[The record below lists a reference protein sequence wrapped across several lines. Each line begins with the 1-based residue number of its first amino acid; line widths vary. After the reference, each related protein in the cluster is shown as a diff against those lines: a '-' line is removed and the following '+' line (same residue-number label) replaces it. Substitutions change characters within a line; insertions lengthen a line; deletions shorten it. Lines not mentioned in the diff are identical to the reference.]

1 MRIVLI
7 ISIICKIVFGVNAQ
21 ILYIKDQNSGLPI
34 ESVQVS
40 QANSKMLFM
49 TNNHGE
55 VDISSLD
62 HSDDV
67 LISKNGYNATSIS
80 WNSLEQVDY
89 IIKLT
94 QISIN
99 VDEITITAS
108 RWDQKRDDVP
118 LKVISITPNDVTM
131 MQPQTAA
138 DMLGKTGEVFIQ
150 KSQQGGGSPMIRGFA
165 TNRLLYS
172 VDGIRM
178 NTAIFRGGNIQNVI
192 SLDPYAI
199 EKVEVMF
206 GPGSTAYG
214 SDAIG
219 GVMRFQT
226 LDPKLKGDKNTSIS
240 GKALT
245 KFSSANSES
254 TQHFDIQI
262 AKGKWAS
269 LSSLTN
275 FRFGD
280 MKMGRKGPEEYL
292 RKFYVE
298 RFDSTDHI
306 IENPNPLV
314 QKPSGYTQL
323 NMMQKVKFMPSEN
336 WGITYGFHYSETS
349 EYSRYDRLIETTTTG
364 IPRSAVWMYGPQIWM
379 LNQLTID
386 HKADNVFFENV
397 SLKLSQQSFEESRID
412 RNFSGGQRFRLR
424 TNLEKVDAYALNFD
438 AQKSSGDHHIFYG
451 VEYVFDKIVSEGTAK
466 DIRNNSTISV
476 PDRYPASDW
485 RSFGGFIHDAWKL
498 MEKFNLLVGIRY
510 SNYEIKSDFTRN
522 LSFYPFDFTTIN
534 LKKSSLTGQCG
545 FVFSPNNTSKLSL
558 NLSSAFRAP
567 NVDDMGKIFD
577 FNAGEV
583 LVPNPNLKASMP
595 EILM

>member
-178 NTAIFRGGNIQNVI
+178 NTAIFRGGTF
-192 SLDPYAI
+192 
-199 EKVEVMF
+199 K
-206 GPGSTAYG
+206 T
-214 SDAIG
+214 
-219 GVMRFQT
+219 
-226 LDPKLKGDKNTSIS
+226 
-240 GKALT
+240 
-245 KFSSANSES
+245 
-254 TQHFDIQI
+254 
-262 AKGKWAS
+262 
-269 LSSLTN
+269 
-275 FRFGD
+275 
-280 MKMGRKGPEEYL
+280 
-292 RKFYVE
+292 
-298 RFDSTDHI
+298 
-306 IENPNPLV
+306 
-314 QKPSGYTQL
+314 
-323 NMMQKVKFMPSEN
+323 
-336 WGITYGFHYSETS
+336 
-349 EYSRYDRLIETTTTG
+349 
-364 IPRSAVWMYGPQIWM
+364 
-379 LNQLTID
+379 
-386 HKADNVFFENV
+386 
-397 SLKLSQQSFEESRID
+397 
-412 RNFSGGQRFRLR
+412 
-424 TNLEKVDAYALNFD
+424 
-438 AQKSSGDHHIFYG
+438 
-451 VEYVFDKIVSEGTAK
+451 
-466 DIRNNSTISV
+466 
-476 PDRYPASDW
+476 
-485 RSFGGFIHDAWKL
+485 
-498 MEKFNLLVGIRY
+498 
-510 SNYEIKSDFTRN
+510 
-522 LSFYPFDFTTIN
+522 
-534 LKKSSLTGQCG
+534 
-545 FVFSPNNTSKLSL
+545 
-558 NLSSAFRAP
+558 
-567 NVDDMGKIFD
+567 
-577 FNAGEV
+577 
-583 LVPNPNLKASMP
+583 
-595 EILM
+595 